1 MRIGTREIGAEPY
14 IIAEIGVN
22 HDGQVGRALSL
33 TEAAAKAGADAVKL
47 QYFRANL
54 LLSKA
59 ARLAAYQRDAG
70 ETDPV
75 AMLSRL
81 ELDLAEMAMVVER
94 AHELGLHAI
103 VTVFSVDLVVEARG
117 LAWDAFKTASP
128 DLVHRPLL
136 ESLAEDGRPMIVSTG
151 ASTIDEVV
159 RTAEWLAPIRDR
171 VAMLQCVSCY
181 PAPDAALGGVGA
193 IARATGLPT
202 GYSDHTEAVETGA
215 LAVKAGACILERHIT
230 DDRRRPGPDHGA
242 SLDAKQFAQYVE
254 LCRSALRADT
264 PDPPN
269 AADAHRLE
277 TCATDQSSGQCSDS
291 PPPLPAGEVA
301 ESSKPEE
308 VPGTT
313 RGLDNDMDPAAPE
326 GRVTQALTRK
336 LVSGTAQPGTKQVLD
351 CERDVRLVA
360 RQSIVARRRIEA
372 GETIK
377 LEDLTYK
384 RPGTGLEPWRVGEVV
399 GRTLERTVEADELI
413 ESASYVSEET
423 DIGDTGIAPVGT
435 TRTGEM
441 PGPPGA

>member
-22 HDGQVGRALSL
+22 HDGQVGRALAL
-33 TEAAAKAGADAVKL
+33 TEAAAETGADAVKL
-47 QYFRANL
+47 QYFRADL

-59 ARLAAYQRDAG
+59 AKLAAYQRRAG
-70 ETDPV
+70 ETDPA
-75 AMLSRL
+75 AMLARL
-81 ELDLAEMAMVVER
+81 ELDLADMALVIER

-103 VTVFSVDLVVEARG
+103 VTVFSVDLVAEA
-117 LAWDAFKTASP
+117 LELDWDAFKTASP
-128 DLVHRPLL
+128 DLVHQPLL
-136 ESLAEDGRPMIVSTG
+136 EALAEDGRPMIVSTG

-193 IARATGLPT
+193 IAHATWLPT

-215 LAVKAGACILERHIT
+215 LAVKAGACIIERHIT
-230 DDRRRPGPDHGA
+230 DDRSRPGPDHAA
-242 SLDAKQFAQYVE
+242 SLDAKQFARYVE

-269 AADAHRLE
+269 AADAHRLK
-277 TCATDQSSGQCSDS
+277 TSATDQSSGQCSSGTEAD
-291 PPPLPAGEVA
+291 PLRPRRLGHLPRWE
-301 ESSKPEE
+301 
-308 VPGTT
+308 
-313 RGLDNDMDPAAPE
+313 L
-326 GRVTQALTRK
+326 GREMQALTRG
-336 LVSGTAQPGTKQVLD
+336 LVSGTTRPARRAGPPAGDTGTKQVLE

-372 GETIK
+372 GETIRF
-377 LEDLTYK
+377 EDLSFK

-399 GRTLERTVEADELI
+399 GQVLERAVEADELI
-413 ESASYVSEET
+413 EPVSCVSGET
-423 DIGDTGIAPVGT
+423 DEAPV
-435 TRTGEM
+435 
-441 PGPPGA
+441 PPR